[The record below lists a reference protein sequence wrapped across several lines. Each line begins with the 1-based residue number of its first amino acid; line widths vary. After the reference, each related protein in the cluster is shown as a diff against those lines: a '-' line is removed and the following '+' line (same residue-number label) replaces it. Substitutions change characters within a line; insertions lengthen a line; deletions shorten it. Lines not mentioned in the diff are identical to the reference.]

1 MPTPPDDPDRPDVVR
16 ADAHAADDPEDV
28 QFDHDALMA
37 LAGRIADGTTLEP
50 STGADDV
57 PAGVDRDVVRAL
69 LDIAAIEAAHRQ
81 AEASFE
87 QLWTGTSHM
96 ARQWGPLT
104 ILERIGRGEF
114 GDVYRAHHHG
124 LNLDV
129 ALKLAPATT
138 DAEAAR
144 LLDEA
149 RRLARVRHTNVV
161 RIHGVEHRDGQVGF
175 WMDLVE
181 GTTLDELTQAHGFSA
196 EDAAQAGIALSRALA
211 AVHQIG
217 VLHGDIKAQNVVR
230 SSSSDS
236 PGRLVLIDFGAG
248 RDLADRPTAGS
259 DTIGTPVYMAPE
271 VIDGAGRSTAS
282 DIYSLGILLFYLVAR
297 QFPIYATTKAAFRA
311 AHANGSGLRLR
322 DLRPDL
328 PHPFIDIVER
338 ATANR
343 PEARYA
349 SAGALEAALVAFLA
363 RVPVPAPLP
372 APAELNP
379 PGPAPLAGRWARRA
393 AAIAA
398 VVIVAAVTAWRSDS
412 NPGTPPAVAAEPS
425 MSDTFLPIDGY
436 TIDAAFYRA
445 TASGDERLTH
455 ESTVAVDDRLHARIT
470 ASDPAYIY
478 VVNEDERGKSFLL
491 FPPRNGKT
499 SNLIDARR
507 SLRIP
512 EDYDWSVDSAGGRE
526 HFIVFASREPV
537 PALETALRKLASP
550 RSPLPEGLP
559 EQLRGVGG
567 IVRIE
572 QAPTST
578 FNAHF
583 ADLFTEPLL
592 DRKETAKG
600 LWARQLTVASVAR

>member
-1 MPTPPDDPDRPDVVR
+1 MPTPPDDSGRPGVGPGSHETDEQDAGQPDN
-16 ADAHAADDPEDV
+16 
-28 QFDHDALMA
+28 DALMA
-37 LAGRIADGTTLEP
+37 LAGRIAEGTTVEP
-50 STGADDV
+50 STGTADL
-57 PAGVDRDVVRAL
+57 PPGVDRDVVKAL

-96 ARQWGPLT
+96 PRQWGPLT

-138 DAEAAR
+138 DADAAR

-161 RIHGVEHRDGQVGF
+161 RIHGVEHRHGQVGF

-196 EDAAQAGIALSRALA
+196 EDAAQAGVALSRALA
-211 AVHQIG
+211 AVHQMG

-230 SSSSDS
+230 SSSHDS

-248 RDLADRPTAGS
+248 RDLADTPAAGS

-328 PHPFIDIVER
+328 PQPFIDIVER
-338 ATANR
+338 ATAHR

-349 SAGALEAALVAFLA
+349 SAGALEAALVAFLG

-372 APAELNP
+372 APAEVDP
-379 PGPAPLAGRWARRA
+379 PSLAPLAGRWVWRA
-393 AAIAA
+393 AAIAV
-398 VVIVAAVTAWRSDS
+398 VVIVAAVTAWRSGS

-445 TASGDERLTH
+445 TASGDERLTR
-455 ESTVAVDDRLHARIT
+455 ESTVAVHDRLHARIT

-491 FPPRNGKT
+491 FPLRNGKT

-512 EDYDWSVDSAGGRE
+512 DDYDWSVDSAGGHE
-526 HFIVFASREPV
+526 HFIIFASREPV

-550 RSPLPEGLP
+550 QSPLPEGLP
-559 EQLRGVGG
+559 AQLRGVGS
-567 IVRIE
+567 ILRVDRPP
-572 QAPTST
+572 AST

-583 ADLFTEPLL
+583 AELFTEPLL